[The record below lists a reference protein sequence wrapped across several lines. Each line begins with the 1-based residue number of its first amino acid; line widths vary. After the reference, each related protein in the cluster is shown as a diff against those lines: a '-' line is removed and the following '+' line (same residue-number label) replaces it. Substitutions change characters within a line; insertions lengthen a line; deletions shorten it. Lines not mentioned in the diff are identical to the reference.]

1 MFKTNSRKM
10 KDVMSK
16 LRNILGDEF
25 NDRVKSILETYP
37 NLQVMKGYLKLKET
51 YFW

>member
-25 NDRVKSILETYP
+25 NDRVKVYSKHILTSNER
-37 NLQVMKGYLKLKET
+37 GI
-51 YFW
+51 